1 MAKELKCEIL
11 ETLIEFSSEGKFHKE
26 LNLVKWGD
34 HEPKYDL
41 RGWNEDRSQMSK
53 GITLTKDELIIL
65 KNELGGFNL

>member
-11 ETLIEFSSEGKFHKE
+11 ETLIEFPGDGNYHKE
-26 LNLVKWGD
+26 LNLVKWVD
-34 HEPKYDL
+34 QDPEYVL
-41 RGWNEDRSQMSK
+41 RSWNEDRSQMSK

>member
-11 ETLIEFSSEGKFHKE
+11 ETLIEFPGDGKYHKE
-26 LNLVKWGD
+26 LNLIKWGD
-34 HEPKYDL
+34 NAPKYDL